1 MSDTSPLLMTKNL
14 EKSFGGVIA
23 AGNISITVDRG
34 EQVAIIGSNGAGKTT
49 FVNMVT
55 GYLTPSAG
63 IIRFQGKDITG
74 SGPRQTARA
83 GIRRSFQIA
92 QLFLEMSALENMIIT
107 DIAANEA
114 SGSLRSRSL
123 TNARLDTAMT
133 LLKRFGLEGVA
144 YEPTGTLPQGVR
156 KQLDIAMAAV
166 NNPALILLDE
176 PTSGVSA
183 DEKIEMMDSVI
194 QPLISDDAT
203 IMFVEH
209 DMDIV
214 RRFARRVIAF
224 YEGEILIDGTVDEVL
239 ENEKVRQYVIGGT
252 AHA

>member
-1 MSDTSPLLMTKNL
+1 MSDNTPLLVTENL
-14 EKSFGGVIA
+14 EKSFGGVVA
-23 AGNISITVDRG
+23 AGNISITVGRG

-63 IIRFQGKDITG
+63 SIRYLGRDITG
-74 SGPRQTARA
+74 LNPRQTARA

-92 QLFLEMSALENMIIT
+92 QLFPQMTALENMIIT

-114 SGSLRSRSL
+114 KGSFRARSL
-123 TNARLDTAMT
+123 TDARMDAAMA
-133 LLKRFGLEGVA
+133 LLNRFGLEGIA
-144 YEPTGTLPQGVR
+144 NEPTGTLPQGVR

-166 NNPALILLDE
+166 NDPALILLDE

-183 DEKIEMMDSVI
+183 DEKLEMMDSVI

-203 IMFVEH
+203 IMFIEH

-214 RRFARRVIAF
+214 RRYARRVIAF
-224 YEGEILIDGTVDEVL
+224 YEGQILIDGTVEEVL
-239 ENEKVRQYVIGGT
+239 ANDKVRHYVIGGT
-252 AHA
+252 ADA

>member
-1 MSDTSPLLMTKNL
+1 MSGIMPLLVTKNL

-23 AGNISITVDRG
+23 AGNISITVGQG

-63 IIRFQGKDITG
+63 AIHFQGKDITG
-74 SGPRQTARA
+74 SSPRQTARA

-92 QLFLEMSALENMIIT
+92 QLFPEMTALENMIIT
-107 DIAANEA
+107 DIAAKEA
-114 SGSLRSRSL
+114 SGSLRARSL
-123 TNARLDTAMT
+123 TDMRLEAAMT
-133 LLKRFGLEGVA
+133 LLKRFGLESIA
-144 YEPTGTLPQGVR
+144 NEPTDTLPQGVR

-183 DEKIEMMDSVI
+183 DEKMDMMDSVI

-203 IMFVEH
+203 IMFIEH

-214 RRFARRVIAF
+214 RRFAHRVIAF

-239 ENEKVRQYVIGGT
+239 ENDKVRQYVIGGA

>member
-1 MSDTSPLLMTKNL
+1 MSDKIPLLVTENL

-23 AGNISITVDRG
+23 AGNISINVGRG

-63 IIRFQGKDITG
+63 SIRYLGRDITG
-74 SGPRQTARA
+74 LNPRQTARA

-92 QLFLEMSALENMIIT
+92 QLFPQLTALENMIIT

-114 SGSLRSRSL
+114 TGSFRARSL
-123 TNARLDTAMT
+123 TEPRVNAAMA
-133 LLKRFGLEGVA
+133 LLKRFGLESIA
-144 YEPTGTLPQGVR
+144 NEPTGTLPQGVR

-183 DEKIEMMDSVI
+183 DEKMEMMDSVI
-194 QPLISDDAT
+194 QPLLSDDAT
-203 IMFVEH
+203 LMFIEH

-214 RRFARRVIAF
+214 RRYANRVIAF
-224 YEGEILIDGTVDEVL
+224 YEGQILIDGPVEEVL
-239 ENEKVRQYVIGGT
+239 ADEKVREYVIGGVT
-252 AHA
+252 HA